1 MQGVH
6 RDRGQPRTEAPVGVA
21 PELGAAGAGREVHAY
36 KSSGNSTAARESEME
51 HLHRPGREKGC
62 EGWHLAWGRHTF
74 SLLVPLRLPLS
85 GSGGSG
91 RSGGPEGTH
100 LLGLAG

>member
-1 MQGVH
+1 MCKGFAW
-6 RDRGQPRTEAPVGVA
+6 TEARLGLKSLGVWCQSWVMWV
-21 PELGAAGAGREVHAY
+21 PAGRCMHTEVV
-36 KSSGNSTAARESEME
+36 AAMGSEASA
-51 HLHRPGREKGC
+51 LAVVGGGC
-62 EGWHLAWGRHTF
+62 EAWHLAWGRHTF

-100 LLGLAG
+100 LLWLAG